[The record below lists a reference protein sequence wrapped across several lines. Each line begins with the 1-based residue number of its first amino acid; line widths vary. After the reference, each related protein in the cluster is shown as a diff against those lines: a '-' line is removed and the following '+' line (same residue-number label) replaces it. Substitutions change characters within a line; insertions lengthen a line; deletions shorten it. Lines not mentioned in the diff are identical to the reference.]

1 MTGPQTTAAPDPP
14 LIHIRDLHRIFGS
27 GAARAHVLRGIDLDI
42 HAGEFVAI
50 VGGSGSGKS
59 TLTNILGLLDRPSS
73 GSCHLAGQ
81 DMAQLSRDAQAG
93 LRNRLVGLVLQQHNL
108 IPTLSALEN
117 VALPASHT
125 GQPKAARLAR
135 AQQQRLSIA
144 RALMNGGSV
153 ILADGPTGA
162 LDADSGRQVMALLS
176 DLAASPPAGCAR
188 R

>member
-1 MTGPQTTAAPDPP
+1 MSHSVYMIESPQERDGIKRGGPEGPP
-14 LIHIRDLHRIFGS
+14 LFVHQRWEELLLLRLEVGDGARHVVAGS
-27 GAARAHVLRGIDLDI
+27 AGGAEGVLRQVQAHLGHDAVQRTD
-42 HAGEFVAI
+42 
-50 VGGSGSGKS
+50 GGSGV
-59 TLTNILGLLDRPSS
+59 T
-73 GSCHLAGQ
+73 Q
-81 DMAQLSRDAQAG
+81 
-93 LRNRLVGLVLQQHNL
+93 LVGLVLQQHNL

-144 RALMNGGSV
+144 RAVMNGGSV

-176 DLAASPPAGCAR
+176 DLAASPQAGCAR